1 MYTWEVHVLEMY
13 ARKVGLAC
21 ECVMIHGNFDF
32 ENSFVVC
39 EIFGGAECPS
49 ARSALSAQNADVD
62 YKCNL
67 LIAPGH
73 PAAYSVTGVL
83 SSL

>member
-1 MYTWEVHVLEMY
+1 VPVRQIRT
-13 ARKVGLAC
+13 K
-21 ECVMIHGNFDF
+21 
-32 ENSFVVC
+32 
-39 EIFGGAECPS
+39 
-49 ARSALSAQNADVD
+49 RSNADVD

-67 LIAPGH
+67 LIAPSH